1 MSILYSENH
10 RSGNKLTLA
19 ELAQIEANAERSK
32 TPEAETIL
40 RLAAALREAMQV
52 SEGAFACMTAAKNV
66 DERTILHLRA
76 RPGSQPSV
84 ERTQKFHSTITSS
97 V

>member
-1 MSILYSENH
+1 MSILNSKKQWF
-10 RSGNKLTLA
+10 GNKLTLD

-52 SEGAFACMTAAKNV
+52 SEGAFACMGARNL
-66 DERTILHLRA
+66 DQRTTSHLSA
-76 RPGSQPSV
+76 LTL
-84 ERTQKFHSTITSS
+84 TQACR
-97 V
+97 